1 VGSSE
6 CGGCG
11 IFIAR
16 VLPPTFSANC
26 KAGIA
31 TLSAIHFAS
40 MVLARFQDYAYHQS
54 QTSVWWGDLWN
65 QLPKGGHGTSSH
77 TSVGYTNF
85 QYASCIIYLRHFWY
99 YSDTTIYITGWG
111 QVEIQGYIHLG
122 MQMPTIC
129 TTYLD
134 FAQDTS
140 RILGW

>member
-1 VGSSE
+1 MWGLWYLHCTGTTSYFLCELQGRDSDPE
-6 CGGCG
+6 RHPFCFYCTG
-11 IFIAR
+11 
-16 VLPPTFSANC
+16 L
-26 KAGIA
+26 
-31 TLSAIHFAS
+31 
-40 MVLARFQDYAYHQS
+40 FQDYTHHQS
-54 QTSVWWGDLWN
+54 QTSVWCGDLCI
-65 QLPKGGHGTSSH
+65 QLPKGGYGTSSH

>member
-1 VGSSE
+1 MVG
-6 CGGCG
+6 G
-11 IFIAR
+11 ICATNYRREDMGRLLI
-16 VLPPTFSANC
+16 PP
-26 KAGIA
+26 
-31 TLSAIHFAS
+31 L
-40 MVLARFQDYAYHQS
+40 
-54 QTSVWWGDLWN
+54 
-65 QLPKGGHGTSSH
+65 GTQI
-77 TSVGYTNF
+77 F